1 VERVT
6 ETILFWIFATLTLVG
21 GASVVF
27 TRNPI
32 NAAMSLVGSFFALA
46 GLYLLLSA
54 QLIAALQILV
64 YAGAIMVLFLFV
76 IMLLNLTPAE
86 LGRKRFGFSHLLGG
100 ATALAVT
107 ALLVNVTAHLRFP
120 GSNAHT
126 DPWRPVMAATDF
138 GTVAAVG
145 RALFITYTLPFEA
158 VSLLL
163 LAAIL
168 GAVVVAKGKM

>member
-1 VERVT
+1 MT
-6 ETILFWIFATLTLVG
+6 EAVLFWIFAGLTLVG
-21 GASVVF
+21 GAAVVLAK
-27 TRNPI
+27 NPI

-54 QLIAALQILV
+54 QLLAALQILV

-86 LGRKRFGFSHLLGG
+86 LAGERFGFGHIVG
-100 ATALAVT
+100 AGAALAAT
-107 ALLVNVTAHLRFP
+107 LLLANLVARLVFP
-120 GSNAHT
+120 PAG
-126 DPWRPVMAATDF
+126 PATDF

-145 RALFITYTLPFEA
+145 RALFVDYTLPFEA

-163 LAAIL
+163 LSAIL
-168 GAVVVAKGKM
+168 GAVVIAKARL